1 MGTEATLVRHCNS
14 VCYAHRVVGAKLADA
29 AFFVAAAVNG
39 HADGVSFMSTNMNGA
54 YLGLKKTAKG
64 VRLGLVG
71 GKISPDDK
79 DAGSFLK
86 VPPLSGGLG
95 GSGNGSTFSL
105 KSLATSFG
113 PDPLYVTQYAGDPCT
128 VGCGGCVAPHGS
140 KPDPTH
146 KCKMDSRPLARLSS
160 DPKRAV
166 DASQMG
172 SARAIT
178 SVACHARR
186 SPTRTWRSGRSWSSR
201 RPSRRRTTPPPA

>member
-14 VCYAHRVVGAKLADA
+14 VCYAHRVVGAKQADA

-146 KCKMDSRPLARLSS
+146 KCKSS
-160 DPKRAV
+160 LLVDFPSGSKRAA